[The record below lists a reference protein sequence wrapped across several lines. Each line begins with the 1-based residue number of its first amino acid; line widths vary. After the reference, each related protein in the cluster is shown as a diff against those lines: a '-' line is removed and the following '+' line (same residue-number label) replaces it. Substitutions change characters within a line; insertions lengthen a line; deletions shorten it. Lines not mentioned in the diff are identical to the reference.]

1 VSGTPSV
8 AEANN
13 QPAEPG
19 REDPHGLAVAS
30 SVPRDSNDCSTIAA
44 PVHARTLLSLFPNA
58 HGTVID
64 PQEYNSSVVLFL
76 AAFAAA
82 LLVDTIPVF
91 APPAWTILAFI
102 IVKWKPNPWGI
113 IAAGAAGSVIGRYI
127 LTLYMPH
134 VSAKIFRPRENDN
147 LSFLGKQL
155 GSGVWR
161 ANAFVLLYAISPLS
175 TTALFTAA
183 GMAHVN
189 PRNVLPGFAIG
200 KFIGDAIVVFTGKV
214 TAEKATD
221 LMRGKVSW
229 QTWLA
234 ASIGLLMISGV
245 LFIDWRQLLQRK
257 KLRLNFAI
265 WKH

>member
-1 VSGTPSV
+1 M
-8 AEANN
+8 
-13 QPAEPG
+13 
-19 REDPHGLAVAS
+19 
-30 SVPRDSNDCSTIAA
+30 
-44 PVHARTLLSLFPNA
+44 
-58 HGTVID
+58 
-64 PQEYNSSVVLFL
+64 LFL

-82 LLVDTIPVF
+82 LLVDTVPVF

-102 IVKWKPNPWGI
+102 IIKWNANPWGI

-147 LSFLGKQL
+147 ISFLGKRL
-155 GSGVWR
+155 GSRFWH

-189 PRNVLPGFAIG
+189 PWNILPGFAIG
-200 KFIGDAIVVFTGKV
+200 KFLGDAWVVFAGKV

-221 LMRGKVSW
+221 LMHGKVSW
-229 QTWLA
+229 QA
-234 ASIGLLMISGV
+234 ALMAGVGLLLISGV
-245 LFIDWRQLLQRK
+245 LFIDWRQVFEHK

-265 WKH
+265 WKQ